1 VDERPSTALLTD
13 RYELTMLDAARAD
26 GTIDRPCVFELFA
39 RRLPTGRR
47 FAVVAGLARA
57 LDAIADLRFDDEVLA
72 ALDRDEVVSEA
83 TLAWLAGYRFGG
95 DVWALPE
102 GEILSPNVPAL
113 TVAATFGEAVVLETV
128 LLSILNHDTAVASAA
143 ARMVAAAGGRP
154 LLEFGSRRTHEAA
167 AVHAARAAVLVG
179 FTGTSNLEAGR
190 RYGLRTVGTSAHA
203 YTLLHDDEAAAFRSQ
218 VASLGAGTTLLVD
231 TFDVTEGLRNA
242 VAAGG
247 PGLGAVR
254 IDCGEP
260 SREAHRARALLDE
273 LGNTR
278 TRIVVSGDLDEHR
291 IAACRGAPIDAYGV
305 GTSVVTG
312 SGAPTAGFIY
322 KLVAR
327 ARSTDGALEPV
338 AKAGGDKATVG
349 GRKAVARR
357 LDDDGVAIADV
368 LHTWGAPPPE
378 GTVPLQVRAIAGGD
392 RTLQPDLAES
402 IAHHRRVV
410 ASLPRQALD
419 LTPGPPALP
428 TVPLPTPA
436 GPAATSGR
444 SGIPVEVQTGGT
456 AHDAT
461 PDPGGAP

>member
-39 RRLPTGRR
+39 RGLPEGRR
-47 FAVVAGLARA
+47 FSVAAGLARA
-57 LDAIADLRFDDEVLA
+57 LDAIADLRFDDDVLA
-72 ALDRDEVVSEA
+72 ALDRSDVVSEA
-83 TLAWLAGYRFGG
+83 TLAWLAGYRFRG

-102 GEILSPNVPAL
+102 GEVVSPNVPAL

-143 ARMVAAAGGRP
+143 ARMVAAADGQP
-154 LLEFGSRRTHEAA
+154 LFEFGSRRTHEAA

-218 VASLGAGTTLLVD
+218 VATLGTGTTLLVD
-231 TFDVTEGLRNA
+231 TFEVTDGLRNA

-247 PGLGAVR
+247 PDLGAVR
-254 IDCGEP
+254 IDCGDP
-260 SREAHRARALLDE
+260 AREAHRARALLDE

-305 GTSVVTG
+305 GTAVVTG
-312 SGAPTAGFIY
+312 SGAPTAGFVY

-338 AKAGGDKATVG
+338 AKAGGGKATVG
-349 GRKAVARR
+349 GHKAAARR
-357 LDDDGVAIADV
+357 FDPDGVAVADV
-368 LHTWGAPPPE
+368 LHLWGSSGPP
-378 GTVPLQVRAIAGGD
+378 GSVPLQVQAIAAGERCHDPGLD
-392 RTLQPDLAES
+392 DS
-402 IAHHRRVV
+402 SAHHRRVV
-410 ASLPRQALD
+410 ETLPSEALE
-419 LTPGPPALP
+419 LSPGRAALA
-428 TVPLPTPA
+428 TVPLPVAA
-436 GPAATSGR
+436 GPPGTSGD
-444 SGIPVEVQTGGT
+444 PPELGGT
-456 AHDAT
+456 
-461 PDPGGAP
+461 P